1 MTERVADGEKA
12 AGERPGAGLGAQ
24 SPERV
29 REQLHALVLS
39 SAEAG
44 HREDWTAAPEVA
56 PGLREFCALELPE
69 GVGTLS
75 AAGAAQLGAPEELRE
90 VTRRNLAALPVE
102 RHDVVEA
109 GEAGAEVGTFHLLSG
124 TSLFTGSRV
133 LVLDDLVRQLTGAP
147 IPEEGAVVGIP
158 SGQQLLVHPVA
169 ENVAALVVAT
179 MMSFTGRQFGRA
191 SGGLSPHLYWWRA
204 GELTQLTEAAE
215 GGGTE
220 LSAGLPPD
228 FLALVDTS
236 EAAPAAGSTTKTVS

>member
-1 MTERVADGEKA
+1 MTEQAADEEKP
-12 AGERPGAGLGAQ
+12 GERLGAE
-24 SPERV
+24 SPERI
-29 REQLHALVLS
+29 REQLHALVLP

-44 HREDWTAAPEVA
+44 DRDDWAVAPQVA
-56 PGLREFCALELPE
+56 PGLREFYALELPE

-75 AAGAAQLGAPEELRE
+75 ADGAAKLGTPAELR
-90 VTRRNLAALPVE
+90 VITRRNLAVLPVE
-102 RHDVVEA
+102 RHDVVEV
-109 GEAGAEVGTFHLLSG
+109 GEEGAEVGTFHLLSG
-124 TSLFTGSRV
+124 NSLFTSSRV

-147 IPEEGAVVGIP
+147 IPPQGAVVGIP

-169 ENVAALVVAT
+169 GNVAALVVAT
-179 MMSFTGRQFGRA
+179 MMSFIERQFGRS

-204 GELTQLTEAAE
+204 GELTQLTEATE

-236 EAAPAAGSTTKTVS
+236 EAAPAAG